1 MEYHTVDP
9 SDSISSI
16 AEKFNTSETQI
27 KSLNNMQTLPPPGSR
42 IVVRAPELTLSTE
55 VYYFTRL
62 GKVKGLLTVTEH
74 VIVFDPFR
82 VGDSCEVIFES
93 GKNIADAGAFQTFID
108 LSDVIHCN
116 IIELQG
122 TRGSRS
128 TEQMFVIEFMLSR
141 TGREKRGQRSDIPKV
156 NVYFKIANILESGES
171 LQYLSLKTKAD
182 QVLALV
188 LSSLASIDRQRAD
201 SGTYIP
207 FYEVNKGYL
216 GRMNSGL
223 SEEDDDEEFKELVAE
238 MMAGQDQQQDSL
250 VTPSMQSPSQLLT
263 DKMISQIYTSLPNVF
278 QHRAWD
284 LIYSTYAHGRNLKTF
299 YLKNEKAGPNILIV
313 KDSGGYVFG
322 GYFSNSWR
330 FDTRSYGTGECFV
343 FTFRDTERMKIYYST
358 LSNECYMMSDH
369 NAIIVG
375 GGGNPSIF
383 LDRFF
388 DTGNSGKSKTFNNL
402 VLSSEP
408 AFQILEVELW
418 GLV

>member
-1 MEYHTVDP
+1 MEYHTVELADT
-9 SDSISSI
+9 IESI
-16 AEKFNTSETQI
+16 AEKFNTTETQI
-27 KSLNNMQTLPPPGSR
+27 KSLNNMQILPPPGSR

-62 GKVKGLLTVTEH
+62 GKVKGMLTITEH

-82 VGDSCEVIFES
+82 TGESCEIIFES
-93 GKNIADAGAFQTFID
+93 GKTTGDAGAFQSFID

-122 TRGSRS
+122 SRGSRS
-128 TEQMFVIEFMLSR
+128 TDQMFVIEFMLSR
-141 TGREKRGQRSDIPKV
+141 TGREKRGMRSDIPKV
-156 NVYFKIANILESGES
+156 NVYFKIANILESGET
-171 LQYLSLKTKAD
+171 LQYLNLKTKAD

-201 SGTYIP
+201 SGTYVP
-207 FYEVNKGYL
+207 YYEVNKGYL

-223 SEEDDDEEFKELVAE
+223 AEEDDDEEFKESVAE
-238 MMAGQDQQQDSL
+238 MMAGQDQQQDFHL
-250 VTPSMQSPSQLLT
+250 TPTMQSPSKLLT
-263 DKMISQIYTSLPNVF
+263 DKMVSQIYMSLPNVF
-278 QHRAWD
+278 QHRSWD
-284 LIYSTYAHGRNLKTF
+284 LIYSTYNNGRNLKTF

-313 KDSGGYVFG
+313 KDSAGFVFG
-322 GYFSNSWR
+322 GYFSNNWR

-343 FTFRDTERMKIYYST
+343 FTFRDSERMKIYYST
-358 LSNECYMMSDH
+358 LTNECYMMSDH

-375 GGGNPSIF
+375 GGGNPSIY

-408 AFQILEVELW
+408 AFQILEIELW